1 MLTLDNSFA
10 ALDLISEESTAMER
24 KKTKSKAKPELEK
37 LAAQF
42 DDDLLD
48 EDEDIFDTEFAM
60 FKRDYYVQKFEFEE
74 INR

>member
-1 MLTLDNSFA
+1 
-10 ALDLISEESTAMER
+10 MER
-24 KKTKSKAKPELEK
+24 KKTKSKANPELEK

-42 DDDLLD
+42 DGDLLD

-60 FKRDYYVQKFEFEE
+60 FKRDYYVQKFGFEE